1 MPVAGLILNLI
12 VFHKLIFNI
21 FSSPIAFYKLIH
33 HTYGT
38 KKAMKSEETPSK
50 EGNLRVPKVQLS
62 TTSLS
67 AKISTTHV
75 I

>member
-12 VFHKLIFNI
+12 ILHKLIFNI
-21 FSSPIAFYKLIH
+21 FFRSVAFYKLIH

-38 KKAMKSEETPSK
+38 KKAK
-50 EGNLRVPKVQLS
+50 EGIMRVPKVQLS

-67 AKISTTHV
+67 AKIFTTHV